1 MHQSRFYFKSIINFI
16 LIYFLFISLAKS
28 EDKKPHVVFWAG
40 EEEYGAHWSLPKIAD
55 DLERRFNI
63 KSTVIHSWRSGVTDY
78 DMPGEVTIPEYDEI
92 KGLEIIKDADLLV
105 MHIRFRIPPPEQY
118 ELLQEYFDSGKPAIA
133 LRTTSHGMWPMDK
146 KDWFVPFFGGHYKGH
161 AGNEEGTTTI
171 VNGEQLDHPILR
183 GVPKFRFW
191 NDRAG
196 IYITAPLNDTATPLM
211 MGKTGVNGPAQPV
224 TWINEYK
231 KGQKLMYTSLGGLEQ
246 FRHPDFINM
255 IYNAIYWTLD
265 REVPEHGVLD
275 NRDLSFYENESPF
288 DVGAFGVLNNNPHN
302 RPQEDL
308 AIENSVILN
317 GKFEKMQI
325 PAAPSTNIPE
335 NAVILF
341 DGKDKSKWRH
351 WDLSV
356 RPVAMLPDARAVSPS
371 PPYDEARWEI
381 IDGSLEAKPGYGS
394 IMTREDYGNYKL
406 HVDFLI
412 PNEPDY
418 VPEKFRG
425 TGGIFLNGKYEIEI
439 KDSYKKD
446 PTIISNGSVFSLIAP
461 SSNPSKKINTW
472 QSLDIEYR
480 HYQGGK
486 PEITVYLNGVKIHD
500 KVVPKVGKTPY
511 GIRNVSTL
519 FMSNEKDGS
528 SKYNLN
534 NKNWAVET
542 EFKTSEGGYLFSS
555 APMNGRWTDGSKG
568 LRLWWDNMLVYRDGG
583 GAPGSNWLDGYKF
596 LYEPDNVEFNLSDNN
611 WHNVILSSKNGRL
624 KLYIDGKFIN
634 EIENDIVDSVSD
646 LVFRIGQSSKVF
658 KLGASELPDP
668 FPAEVFAGEIK
679 KLTFY
684 NKSLKDSDIK
694 KLMSGEKLSKKMI
707 ELDWDPSKMKT
718 SKIVQKGPIRIQSD
732 LSKIRYSNIWLQPLD
747 E

>member
-1 MHQSRFYFKSIINFI
+1 MFKIQFSFKIIKI
-16 LIYFLFISLAKS
+16 LFLFQFIFASITLA
-28 EDKKPHVVFWAG
+28 DNHKPHVVFWAG

-63 KSTVIHSWRSGVTDY
+63 KATVIHSWRSGVTDY
-78 DMPGEVTIPEYDEI
+78 DMPGEVIIPEYDKVE
-92 KGLEIIKDADLLV
+92 GLEIIKDADLLV

-171 VNGEQLDHPILR
+171 VDGDQLDHPILR
-183 GVPKFRFW
+183 GVPKFRYW

-224 TWINEYK
+224 TWVNEYT
-231 KGQKLMYTSLGGLEQ
+231 KGQKIMYTSLGGLEQ

-255 IYNAIYWTLD
+255 IYNAIYWALD
-265 REVPEHGVLD
+265 RQVPEHGVLD
-275 NRDLSFYENESPF
+275 NKDLSFYENYSPF

-302 RPQEDL
+302 RPDKDL
-308 AIENSVILN
+308 QIENSVILN
-317 GKFEKMQI
+317 GNYKKLTI
-325 PAAPSTNIPE
+325 PSPPSPNIPE
-335 NAVILF
+335 NAIVLF
-341 DGKDKSKWRH
+341 DGKDKSKWKH

-356 RPVAMLPDARAVSPS
+356 RPVAILPDARAVSPS

-381 IDGSLEAKPGYGS
+381 IDKSLESKPGFGS

-406 HVDFLI
+406 HLDFLI

-418 VPEKFRG
+418 VPEKYRG
-425 TGGIFLNGKYEIEI
+425 IGGIYLNGKYEIEI
-439 KDSYKKD
+439 KDSYQED
-446 PTIISNGSVFSLIAP
+446 PTIISNGSIFRQIAP
-461 SSNPSKKINTW
+461 NSNPSKKVNTW

-480 HYQGGK
+480 DYQGVK
-486 PEITVYLNGVKIHD
+486 PEISVYLNGTKIHD
-500 KVVPKVGKTPY
+500 RVNPQGGRTPY
-511 GIRNVSTL
+511 GIRNTSTL

-528 SKYNLN
+528 SIYNLN
-534 NKNWAVET
+534 DNNWSIET

-555 APMNGRWTDGSKG
+555 APLKDKWTDGSKG

-583 GAPGSNWLDGYKF
+583 GAPGSDWLDGYKF
-596 LYEPDNVEFNLSDNN
+596 FYDTEKVTFNLSDNN
-611 WHNVILSSKNGRL
+611 WHNVILSSKNGKI
-624 KLYIDGKFIN
+624 KLYIDGKFIS
-634 EIENDIVDSVSD
+634 EIENDIVESISN
-646 LVFRIGQSSKVF
+646 LVFRVGQSATVH
-658 KLGASELPDP
+658 KLGASDLPDP
-668 FPAEVFAGEIK
+668 FPAEVFDGEIR
-679 KLTFY
+679 KLVFY
-684 NKSLKDSDIK
+684 NKSLKDSDVK
-694 KLMSGEKLSKKMI
+694 KIISGEKLSKKI
-707 ELDWDPSKMKT
+707 IALDWNSSKMEK
-718 SKIVQKGPIRIQSD
+718 SKIIEKGPIRIQSD
-732 LSKIRYSNIWLQPLD
+732 LSKIRYSNIWLKPLD